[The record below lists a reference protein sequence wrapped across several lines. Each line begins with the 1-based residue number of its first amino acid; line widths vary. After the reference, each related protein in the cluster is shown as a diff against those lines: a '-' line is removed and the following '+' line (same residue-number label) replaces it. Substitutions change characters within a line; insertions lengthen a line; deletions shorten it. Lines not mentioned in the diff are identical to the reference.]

1 MNTDIRNPPRK
12 PRRRQTVHISQL
24 DIARCPLCNG
34 HLIARQGRTGPYWH
48 CSC

>member
-1 MNTDIRNPPRK
+1 MQELRTPPKRKLASASNT
-12 PRRRQTVHISQL
+12 SQL

-34 HLIARQGRTGPYWH
+34 HLLARQGRAGPYWH